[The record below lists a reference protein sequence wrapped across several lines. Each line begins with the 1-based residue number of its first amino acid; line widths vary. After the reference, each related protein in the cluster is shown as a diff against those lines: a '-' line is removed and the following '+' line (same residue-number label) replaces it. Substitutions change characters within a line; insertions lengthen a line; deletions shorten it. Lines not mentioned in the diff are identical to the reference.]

1 MKRNNHRW
9 IWLMLAAFL
18 LAACNF
24 PGSATPTDPMAEVRT
39 AAAQTVQAMST
50 QAAPTQTAPTLPSQ
64 TPPPTAFASATPNP
78 NLPCNLAEFVSE
90 SVPDGSQFF
99 PGSVFVK
106 TWTLRN
112 AGSCVWT
119 TAYQL
124 EYISG
129 NIPDI
134 LSLQKLTNGAVAP
147 GQTLV
152 IMLSIMLPQYPGD
165 FRADFRLRDAQGSPF
180 SFKNPE
186 KTFWVAVEVVNTEIN
201 LVKNLCSAEWT
212 SGAGQLSCP
221 GKAGTADGF
230 VYTDPSPLLENGAE
244 DDEPALWLSPQNTQN
259 GYIQGVFPAQVI
271 PPGTRFE
278 AVLGC
283 AKNAAACDADFSLLA
298 QAGFETPRLL
308 AAWNETNDGAFR
320 RISYDLSDLTGQN
333 LRLILRV
340 DSRGAA
346 VDDLLHLLVPVF
358 RTSQPAD
365 G

>member
-1 MKRNNHRW
+1 MKPTYHRW
-9 IWLMLAAFL
+9 IWLMLAGL
-18 LAACNF
+18 LLVSCNF

-39 AAAQTVQAMST
+39 AAALTVQAMST
-50 QAAPTQTAPTLPSQ
+50 QAAPTQTAPALPTL
-64 TPPPTAFASATPNP
+64 TPPPAASASATPNP
-78 NLPCNLAEFVSE
+78 DVPCNLAEFVSE

-106 TWTLRN
+106 SWTLRN

-124 EYISG
+124 EYVSG

-152 IMLSIMLPQYPGD
+152 IMLSIMLPQEPGD
-165 FRADFRLRDAQGSPF
+165 YRADFRLRDAQGNPF

-186 KTFWVAVEVVNTEIN
+186 KTFWADVEVVNTDIN
-201 LVKNLCSAEWT
+201 LAENLCAAEWT
-212 SGAGQLSCP
+212 SGAGKMSCP
-221 GKAGTADGF
+221 GKSGTADGF
-230 VYTDPSPLLENGAE
+230 AYTDPKPTLENGAQ
-244 DDEPALWLSPQNTQN
+244 DDELALWLSPQNTQN
-259 GYIQGVFPAQVI
+259 GYIQGVFPAQLI
-271 PPGTRFE
+271 PSGARFE

-298 QAGFETPRLL
+298 QAGLETPRLL
-308 AAWNETNDGAFR
+308 AAWNETNDGAFH

-340 DSRGAA
+340 DSRGSA
-346 VDDLLHLLVPVF
+346 VDDVLHLLMPVL
-358 RTSQPAD
+358 RN
-365 G
+365 